1 MMDRRAFLGTLG
13 LLAAPLAAEAQP
25 AVKIV
30 RIGRLSPL
38 SRSADTPFIN
48 AFREGMRELG
58 WIEGRTFAIESRF
71 AEGKPERL
79 QGLASELLRLGVE
92 VILAGSTTGGIAAHK
107 ATTTA
112 PIVMVTTG
120 DPMASGLIAS
130 LARPGGNVTGV
141 TALSQELGTKGLELL
156 GQAMDGRG
164 RVVVLAN
171 PTYAGTDSLL
181 RALREASRTLSMP
194 LQVLEVRDPQ
204 GIEPAFATIAVE
216 RPRAL
221 MVLSDPLMVT
231 HRKRIVELAA
241 KTRLPAMYAVRQFVD
256 DGGLMFYGASLA
268 EMYRHAAVHV
278 DRILKGA
285 KPGDLPFEQPTK
297 FELVINLKTAKALG
311 LTIPPALLQ
320 RADQVIE

>member
-1 MMDRRAFLGTLG
+1 MADFR
-13 LLAAPLAAEAQP
+13 
-25 AVKIV
+25 KIPKV
-30 RIGRLSPL
+30 
-38 SRSADTPFIN
+38 D
-48 AFREGMRELG
+48 
-58 WIEGRTFAIESRF
+58 
-71 AEGKPERL
+71 
-79 QGLASELLRLGVE
+79 
-92 VILAGSTTGGIAAHK
+92 VILAGSTTGGVAAHK
-107 ATTTA
+107 ATSSA

-156 GQAMDGRG
+156 GQAMDSRG
-164 RVVVLAN
+164 RVAVLVN

-181 RALREASRTLSMP
+181 RALREASRALSMP
-194 LQVLEVRDPQ
+194 LPVLEVRDPQ
-204 GIEPAFATIAVE
+204 GIELAFATIAGE

-268 EMYRHAAVHV
+268 EMYLHAAVHV

-285 KPGDLPFEQPTK
+285 KPGDLPFEQPTR
-297 FELVINLKTAKALG
+297 FELAINLKNARAIG
-311 LTIPPALLQ
+311 LTIPQSLMQ